1 MNSKN
6 NKISKAVTGGTWL
19 LLSSTT
25 NILTG
30 LIFWFF
36 LTRVIGAGGIGRAS
50 AIVSSAGIAA
60 TILSAGLSLATIRVV
75 ASRGLSGVLGSIV
88 SSIILGIIA
97 SFLSFLLSLELHFG
111 FTYYA
116 ALMAFLSVTS
126 LVISQSIIGLER
138 FRDYF
143 KLVFACNAVKLLTG
157 LGLAGIGLGSLA
169 AILGYLSFPI
179 TSLIIGLIILLTLT
193 NQIHRIHI
201 NGLIDNIKETL
212 KLMLANYPQGLSSQ
226 LLISLGVYIFAL
238 ITKKAIDTGIL
249 YVSLMA
255 VLALAA
261 VPGSVLTALLPSGSR
276 GEVSSMLYK
285 ESLRI
290 GLGLIT
296 PLIITFLMIPGKI
309 LSLIN
314 PSMSEGGKILFI
326 LTLSIVPF
334 ASVQAGIIVL
344 NARRNLKMITSVGI
358 IRLLSLMISLLIFVP
373 TYGSIGAAISFLIA
387 NILPLPLSLKPIP
400 SATLT
405 TAELWLIQVGLWS
418 IGFAIEPFLGLG
430 GSLGL
435 TVMLSVVLLHI
446 TNILKINEIADILK
460 MVISVFN
467 KGDYS

>member
-1 MNSKN
+1 
-6 NKISKAVTGGTWL
+6 
-19 LLSSTT
+19 
-25 NILTG
+25 
-30 LIFWFF
+30 
-36 LTRVIGAGGIGRAS
+36 
-50 AIVSSAGIAA
+50 
-60 TILSAGLSLATIRVV
+60 
-75 ASRGLSGVLGSIV
+75 
-88 SSIILGIIA
+88 
-97 SFLSFLLSLELHFG
+97 
-111 FTYYA
+111 
-116 ALMAFLSVTS
+116 
-126 LVISQSIIGLER
+126 
-138 FRDYF
+138 
-143 KLVFACNAVKLLTG
+143 
-157 LGLAGIGLGSLA
+157 
-169 AILGYLSFPI
+169 
-179 TSLIIGLIILLTLT
+179 
-193 NQIHRIHI
+193 
-201 NGLIDNIKETL
+201 
-212 KLMLANYPQGLSSQ
+212 
-226 LLISLGVYIFAL
+226 
-238 ITKKAIDTGIL
+238 
-249 YVSLMA
+249 
-255 VLALAA
+255 
-261 VPGSVLTALLPSGSR
+261 
-276 GEVSSMLYK
+276 MLYK